1 MMAPESEVTEDVMEL
16 AEGTLLR
23 VEGYWLYWLFKA
35 AREEA
40 VTG

>member
-1 MMAPESEVTEDVMEL
+1 MMAPDKEVTEEVMEL
-16 AEGTLLR
+16 EEGTLLS